1 MITAD
6 KIHELAGKKQTT
18 ELNIRREY
26 VQNLF
31 LSYFYQQKETDK
43 VFFKGGTALRIIYGS
58 PRFSEDLDFSAAYF
72 GVKEIEEAILNALN
86 EIQRENI
93 KVVLRESKK
102 TSGGFLALVEFD
114 GISINLQ
121 VSLREGEKRG
131 EALTVVN
138 DFIPPYTIISLSKDQ
153 LVEEKMQ
160 ALFSRQKPR
169 DFYDLYFM
177 LRANLIPID
186 RRNFLKKALGML
198 EKTSINFRKELE
210 QFLPHSQWPI
220 IKNFKSVLQRELQRF
235 I

>member
-6 KIHELAGKKQTT
+6 KIRELARKKQTT

-43 VFFKGGTALRIIYGS
+43 IFFKGGTALRIIYGS

-72 GVKEIEEAILNALN
+72 GVKEIEEAILNTLN
-86 EIQRENI
+86 EIQRENV
-93 KVVLRESKK
+93 KVVLKESKK
-102 TSGGFLALVEFD
+102 TSGGFLGLVEFER
-114 GISINLQ
+114 IPINLQ
-121 VSLREGEKRG
+121 ISLREGEKRG
-131 EALTVVN
+131 EALAVVN
-138 DFIPPYTIISLSKDQ
+138 DFIPSYVIISLSRNQ

-177 LRANLIPID
+177 LRANLIPTNK
-186 RRNFLKKALGML
+186 RSSLKKALSVL
-198 EKTSINFRKELE
+198 ETTTINFKKELE

-220 IKNFKSVLQRELQRF
+220 IKNFKSVLQKEIQRF
-235 I
+235 V